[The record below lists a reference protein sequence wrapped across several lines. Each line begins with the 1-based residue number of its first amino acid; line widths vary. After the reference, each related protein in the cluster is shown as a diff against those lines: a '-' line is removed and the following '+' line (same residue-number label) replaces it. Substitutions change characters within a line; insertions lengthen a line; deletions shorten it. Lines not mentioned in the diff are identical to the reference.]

1 MSPAALGD
9 IAAPAPLTA
18 EHDTSQFVCLH
29 VSLSTWLSKRAVA
42 NAASGASR
50 T

>member
-1 MSPAALGD
+1 MSPAALGGT
-9 IAAPAPLTA
+9 AAPAPLTA
-18 EHDTSQFVCLH
+18 EHDISQFVCRH
-29 VSLSTWLSKRAVA
+29 ASLSAWLSKRALA